1 MPKQAVYAQVSRQ
14 KNRPESI
21 FMSIVHVIAILTAKP
36 GQRSNVMTLFHE
48 LVPTVLAEQGC
59 ITYEAAVDTKN
70 GTPTQSEYGPDTFVV
85 IEKWAN
91 LTALRSHSASS
102 HMEAFAERTQLMMAG
117 RSVYILSPS
126 EGRD

>member
-1 MPKQAVYAQVSRQ
+1 MP
-14 KNRPESI
+14 I
-21 FMSIVHVIAILTAKP
+21 GGFAKFGP
-36 GQRSNVMTLFHE
+36 RSKSSHSVN
-48 LVPTVLAEQGC
+48 
-59 ITYEAAVDTKN
+59 
-70 GTPTQSEYGPDTFVV
+70 GPDTFVV